1 MRSILRTLLMS
12 ATFVAAGAT
21 VSLAPSPAWAAGPNS
36 EEIWFGTG
44 QDSLELDEE
53 GKLTD
58 AGAKTKSTEIDRT
71 PGTEDWELKLHAR
84 LGKYAA
90 EGPIYTEFY
99 QTVQGKEYIVYRHED
114 LDYDGSRLYTTV
126 ITLEGNIG
134 FNKDREYRVQIVQ
147 NNGTKDIVMARGK
160 IKLIDTGREA
170 PEEAE
175 EGEEEE
181 GEEEAAAE
189 AEAGEEEEEAEAE
202 EGGEGGS
209 GEAPPPIEDTPA
221 KKKGCTVASG
231 GALDVGVSGLAILLL
246 AAASRRRRRDD

>member
-21 VSLAPSPAWAAGPNS
+21 VSLAPSPVWAAGPNS

-44 QDSLELDEE
+44 QDSLEVDEE
-53 GKLTD
+53 GKLTE
-58 AGAKTKSTEIDRT
+58 AGAKTKANEIDRI

-114 LDYDGSRLYTTV
+114 ADYDGSRLYTTV

-147 NNGTKDIVMARGK
+147 NNGTKDLIMARGK
-160 IKLIDTGREA
+160 VKLIDTGREA
-170 PEEAE
+170 PEEEGEDEGEE

-181 GEEEAAAE
+181 EAE
-189 AEAGEEEEEAEAE
+189 AEAGEEEEEE

-246 AAASRRRRRDD
+246 AAASRRRRRD

>member
-21 VSLAPSPAWAAGPNS
+21 VSLAPSPAWAAGPN
-36 EEIWFGTG
+36 EQEIWFGTG
-44 QDSLELDEE
+44 QDSLETDEE

-58 AGAKTKSTEIDRT
+58 AGAKTKASEIDRI
-71 PGTEDWELKLHAR
+71 PGTEDWELKVHAR
-84 LGKYAA
+84 LSKSAA
-90 EGPIYTEFY
+90 EGPLYTEFY

-114 LDYDGSRLYTTV
+114 ADYDGSRLYTTV

-147 NNGTKDIVMARGK
+147 NNGTKDIIMARGK
-160 IKLIDTGREA
+160 VKLIDTGREA

-175 EGEEEE
+175 EGEEGE
-181 GEEEAAAE
+181 GEEEEAAAE
-189 AEAGEEEEEAEAE
+189 EEEEEEE
-202 EGGEGGS
+202 DEGGEGGS

-246 AAASRRRRRDD
+246 AAASRRRRRD

>member
-1 MRSILRTLLMS
+1 MRRILRTLLMS

-21 VSLAPSPAWAAGPNS
+21 VSLVPSPAWAAGPNS

-44 QDSLELDEE
+44 QDSLETDED

-58 AGAKTKSTEIDRT
+58 EGAKTKSTEVDRI
-71 PGTEDWELKLHAR
+71 PGEEDWELKLHAR

-90 EGPIYTEFY
+90 PGPIYTEFY

-114 LDYDGSRLYTTV
+114 SDYDGSRYYTAV
-126 ITLEGNIG
+126 ILLEANLG

-147 NNGTKDIVMARGK
+147 NNGTRDLVVARGK

-170 PEEAE
+170 PEQ
-175 EGEEEE
+175 
-181 GEEEAAAE
+181 AE
-189 AEAGEEEEEAEAE
+189 AEGEDGTEAEAE
-202 EGGEGGS
+202 EDEVDDEEEDAVAEGGGE
-209 GEAPPPIEDTPA
+209 PPAIENTPA

-246 AAASRRRRRDD
+246 AAASRRRRRD